1 MAHFQAEIFK
11 LQISDIITFALGYD
25 ICLPFWKYK
34 RKSPLL
40 LEDLTNDVTLK
51 PLVWCWYIIAVIY
64 IACLNVSLGSLYKML
79 LLMKINRFQTLWTT
93 FHYLLDVGYNL
104 RFFEIILE
112 ACELAFYIDLL
123 VWSLINWWYCVSEVG
138 WFKSEILM
146 HRINKKKLT
155 FHYINGR
162 TYWNTY
168 RSCKLIYKSFLDFI
182 FIVSTCRYLKS
193 RHIEA
198 ERLEKLTLIMTLPI
212 QRFDLIWPFNDIHS
226 SISWYFSLFV
236 YF

>member
-1 MAHFQAEIFK
+1 M
-11 LQISDIITFALGYD
+11 ISVFLSENTKGKVHSF
-25 ICLPFWKYK
+25 
-34 RKSPLL
+34 

-104 RFFEIILE
+104 RFLNNFGSLW
-112 ACELAFYIDLL
+112 ACFLYWLTGMKL
-123 VWSLINWWYCVSEVG
+123 NWWYCISEVG
-138 WFKSEILM
+138 FSKSEILM
-146 HRINKKKLT
+146 HRIHKKKLT

-168 RSCKLIYKSFLDFI
+168 RSCKLIYKSFLKT
-182 FIVSTCRYLKS
+182 SYL
-193 RHIEA
+193 
-198 ERLEKLTLIMTLPI
+198 
-212 QRFDLIWPFNDIHS
+212 
-226 SISWYFSLFV
+226 LFLHA
-236 YF
+236 